1 MTQNIVKRYFQIF
14 IFSHLFLFSVV
25 AFGQSEAK
33 NQKQFEKARKSYL
46 MHNFNDAIEIS
57 EKIIKK
63 TPDFVDASLLL
74 ADIYNEL
81 DSTKLE
87 MKYLQN
93 ALQYSVNPVILYR
106 LAEAG
111 YSIGLYDDAIKS
123 YGKYLQIAKVTE
135 VRKREVRRK
144 IENCKFAVEAMKHPV
159 KFQPKRLSEKI
170 NSDNDEYWPSLS
182 LDQKEL
188 VFTRLLKNEGRIP
201 HEDFF
206 VSKYDDKYGWSL
218 ASPIIEINTSKNEGA
233 QSLSVNG
240 RFLLF
245 TACNRSDGRGSCDIY
260 YSEKAGGKWSSPKN
274 VGAPVNSKSW
284 ETQPS
289 LSSDNRYLYFSSNR
303 AGGKG
308 QKDIWRAE
316 FLGFTAAGKIKWGEP
331 ENLGDSI
338 NTPGNEI
345 SPFIHANNTDFYFAS
360 DYRRGMGGFDL
371 FNAKLKSDGTF
382 SESKN
387 IGYPINTSEDEQGL
401 IISADGTTAFFS
413 SARNKETGLDI
424 YTFELDEK
432 MRPAPVTYA
441 HIIVTDAVTKQPVR
455 AKIELVNLLRIT
467 DKRTEIADEK
477 GDALLC
483 FPVGASYAFNVSEPG
498 YLFYSQAF
506 HLDNS
511 KSVFNPYKIK
521 IKLQPIKVGAE
532 MNLYNIYFETDSFSI
547 LPESEPELEK
557 LVAFLTIN
565 PALKIEI
572 QGHTDNSGQSR
583 KNLDL
588 SKMRAKSVKDYLVRK
603 GIKQNRL
610 HAVGFGES
618 RPVATNETK
627 EGRKL
632 NRRTTIKIVEAP

>member
-1 MTQNIVKRYFQIF
+1 MKHYFVKRCFQVF
-14 IFSHLFLFSVV
+14 IFSHIILCSVF
-25 AFGQSEAK
+25 AFGQSGSK
-33 NQKQFEKARKSYL
+33 TQKQFEKARKNYL
-46 MHNFNDAIEIS
+46 MLNFNDAIEIS
-57 EKIIKK
+57 EKIVNK
-63 TPDFVDASLLL
+63 TPEFVDASLLL
-74 ADIYNEL
+74 ADIYYEL

-87 MKYLQN
+87 IKYLEN
-93 ALQYSVNPVILYR
+93 ALQYSAHPAILYR
-106 LAEAG
+106 LAEAE
-111 YSIGLYDDAIKS
+111 YSTGMYGDAIES
-123 YGKYLQIAKVTE
+123 YTKYLRTAKVTE
-135 VRKREVRRK
+135 MRKREVRRK
-144 IENCKFAVEAMKHPV
+144 IENCEFAIEAKKHPV
-159 KFQPKRLSEKI
+159 KFQPKRMSEKI
-170 NSDNDEYWPSLS
+170 NSGDDEYWPSLS

-218 ASPIIEINTSKNEGA
+218 ASPIVEINTSKNEGA

-245 TACNRSDGRGSCDIY
+245 TACNRVDGRGSCDIY
-260 YSEKAGGKWSSPKN
+260 YSEKVDGKWSSPKN

-308 QKDIWRAE
+308 LKDIWRAE

-371 FNAKLKSDGTF
+371 FNAKIKPDGTF
-382 SESKN
+382 SESRN
-387 IGYPINTSEDEQGL
+387 VGYPINTSEDEQGL

-424 YTFELDEK
+424 YTFELDKK

-441 HIIVTDAVTKQPVR
+441 HAKVTDAVTNRPVR
-455 AKIELVNLLRIT
+455 AKIELVNLAYT
-467 DKRTEIADEK
+467 GDKRTEIADEK
-477 GDALLC
+477 GEALLC

-506 HLDNS
+506 FLDNS
-511 KSVFNPYKIK
+511 KSVLNPYKIQ
-521 IKLQPIKVGAE
+521 IKLQPIKMGAE

-547 LPESEPELEK
+547 LPESEPELK
-557 LVAFLTIN
+557 NLVSFLTIN
-565 PALKIEI
+565 PTLKVEI

-583 KNLDL
+583 KNLEL
-588 SKMRAKSVKDYLVRK
+588 SKMRAKSVENYLVK
-603 GIKQNRL
+603 MGIKRDRL

-618 RPVATNETK
+618 KPVATNETK
-627 EGRKL
+627 DGRKL
-632 NRRTTIKIVEAP
+632 NRRTTIKIVGE